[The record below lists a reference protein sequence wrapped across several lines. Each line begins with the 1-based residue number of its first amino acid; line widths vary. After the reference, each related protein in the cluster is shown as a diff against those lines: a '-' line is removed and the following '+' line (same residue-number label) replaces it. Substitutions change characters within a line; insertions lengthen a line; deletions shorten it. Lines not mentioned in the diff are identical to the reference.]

1 MSCTLS
7 TNSGS
12 VESLNVSL
20 RCGFRL
26 NADQIRC
33 TVVCDTPVLSAMLR
47 TDQCVASFGIVVSVR
62 STTSATLS
70 SVTVR
75 GRPDLYSSERPSMR
89 FSANRLRHFPTVC
102 SCTPVRRAIS
112 RLRSPSAQRR
122 MILQRSDSDLGAL
135 CFRTCASRNA
145 RSSALSTTSTALPLI
160 EPPPADVICRFDS
173 NYRYG
178 RLAPGRPDL
187 SVASLRLPQ
196 W

>member
-33 TVVCDTPVLSAMLR
+33 TVMCERPVLSAMLR
-47 TDQCVASFGIVVSVR
+47 VDQCVASFGIVVSVR
-62 STTSATLS
+62 LTTSATLS

-75 GRPDLYSSERPSMR
+75 GRPDRYSSERPSMR
-89 FSANRLRHFPTVC
+89 FSANRLRHLPTVC
-102 SCTPVRRAIS
+102 SCTLVRSANS
-112 RLRSPSAQRR
+112 LFRSPSAQRR

-135 CFRTCASRNA
+135 CFQTCASRNA
-145 RSSALSTTSTALPLI
+145 RSSSFSTTSTASPLI
-160 EPPPADVICRFDS
+160 EPPPAGVIRRLVS
-173 NYRYG
+173 NYRYR
-178 RLAPGRPDL
+178 RLGSFLQL
-187 SVASLRLPQ
+187 SHRLRF
-196 W
+196 

>member
-1 MSCTLS
+1 M
-7 TNSGS
+7 
-12 VESLNVSL
+12 NVSL

-112 RLRSPSAQRR
+112 PAPEP
-122 MILQRSDSDLGAL
+122 LGAEKDDPAAVGQRPRCL
-135 CFRTCASRNA
+135 VLSDMRLEKR
-145 RSSALSTTSTALPLI
+145 ALLGAQHH
-160 EPPPADVICRFDS
+160 F
-173 NYRYG
+173 N
-178 RLAPGRPDL
+178 RLASHRT
-187 SVASLRLPQ
+187 ASC
-196 W
+196 